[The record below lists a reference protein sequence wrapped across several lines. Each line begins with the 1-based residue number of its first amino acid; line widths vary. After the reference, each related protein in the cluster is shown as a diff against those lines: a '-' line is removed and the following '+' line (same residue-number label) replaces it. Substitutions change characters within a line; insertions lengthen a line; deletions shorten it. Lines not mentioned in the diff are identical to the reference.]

1 MQADLVLEGGGVK
14 GIALAGA
21 VSVLEERGYEFA
33 RIAGTSAGA
42 IVGALL
48 AAGVPG
54 KELADIIQDG
64 MDYRRFRD
72 PTLLSRLGPAGMA
85 ASLVWSKGVYAG
97 DYLRLWLGE
106 HLAPRGVR
114 TFGDLRR
121 DDRESALPRDQD
133 YRLVVVASDISR
145 GRLAL
150 LPWDCRD
157 PYEQEPDEMEVAEA
171 VRASMAIPF
180 YFSPLRYPGAAA
192 GQSWLVDGGMLSN
205 FPVWVFDRGDGKTP
219 RWPTFGIKLSSRAEA
234 VRPYRKVRSLAGMGH
249 AMVATMMSAHDRMH
263 IDRED
268 VAARTIFVDT
278 FGISPIAFDIGP
290 QDQQRLFDSGR
301 AAAEKFLDGEPGS
314 PGWDFGA
321 YVERFPGSSR
331 QPAED

>member
-21 VSVLEERGYEFA
+21 VSVLEERGYAFE
-33 RIAGTSAGA
+33 RVAGTSAGA

-54 KELADIIQDG
+54 KELADLIKDG

-97 DYLRLWLGE
+97 DYLRLWLNE
-106 HLAPRGVR
+106 QLAARGVR
-114 TFGDLRR
+114 TFADLRR
-121 DDRESALPRDQD
+121 DDAKSALPRDLD

-150 LPWDCRD
+150 LPWDCRAH
-157 PYEQEPDEMEVAEA
+157 YGQETDDVEVTEA

-180 YFSPLRYPGAAA
+180 YFAPLRYPAGAAEP
-192 GQSWLVDGGMLSN
+192 SWLVDGGMLSN
-205 FPVWVFDRGDGKTP
+205 FPVWVFDRDDGRAP
-219 RWPTFGIKLSSRAEA
+219 RWPTFGVKLSSRAES
-234 VRPYRKVRSLAGMGH
+234 VRPYRKVRTLAGMGH
-249 AMVATMMSAHDRMH
+249 AMIATMAGAHDRMH

-268 VAARTIFVDT
+268 VVARTIFVDT
-278 FGISPIAFDIGP
+278 LGISPIDFDIAP
-290 QDQQRLFDSGR
+290 ADQQRLFDSGR
-301 AAAEKFLDGEPGS
+301 TAAEKFLDGEPGQ
-314 PGWDFGA
+314 PGWDWDA
-321 YVERFPGSSR
+321 YRERFPARGR
-331 QPAED
+331 PA